1 MSYKKM
7 GIKKMASYCVLKNKT
22 KLFGVIKH
30 IGKEKMKTNG
40 PGTVDTLGP
49 ERKCR
54 LVRNS
59 IG

>member
-1 MSYKKM
+1 
-7 GIKKMASYCVLKNKT
+7 MASYCVLKNKT
-22 KLFGVIKH
+22 KLFGVIKKH

-59 IG
+59 VG

>member
-1 MSYKKM
+1 
-7 GIKKMASYCVLKNKT
+7 MASCCVLKNKT

-30 IGKEKMKTNG
+30 IGKEEMKTNG
-40 PGTVDTLGP
+40 PGTVDTLGL